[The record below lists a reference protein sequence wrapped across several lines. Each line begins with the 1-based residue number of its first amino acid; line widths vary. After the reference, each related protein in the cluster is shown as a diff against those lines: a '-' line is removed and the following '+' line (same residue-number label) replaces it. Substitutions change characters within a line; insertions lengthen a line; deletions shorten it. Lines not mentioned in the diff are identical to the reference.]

1 MSSLLVGLL
10 CIGGTAAA
18 VESDPQAVVAKKRAD
33 LERERMELEK
43 KSIELEKKEVA
54 LEKARQELEA
64 RQSGRSLSMNLSG
77 DVLFDFDRATLKP
90 DAEQA
95 LKKVAVVLSQFPDS
109 HVTVQGFTDS
119 RGSESRNLALSEE
132 RAAAVK
138 DWLLRN
144 GSFSGANISTEGFGE
159 KYPVAPNRNEN
170 GGDNPVGRAL
180 NRRVSIIVENAAITG
195 TSPVV
200 QRETRE

>member
-10 CIGGTAAA
+10 CIVGTAAA
-18 VESDPQAVVAKKRAD
+18 VESDPQVMVAKNRAD

-43 KSIELEKKEVA
+43 RSIELEKKELA

-119 RGSESRNLALSEE
+119 RGSESRNLVLSEE

-144 GSFSGANISTEGFGE
+144 GTFSSANISTEGFGE

-170 GGDNPVGRAL
+170 GADNPVGRAL